1 MQEEKISN
9 YVKLCME
16 WADKFMK
23 MDQEDLKKRVPELK
37 DENGLLTITHF

>member
-37 DENGLLTITHF
+37 D